1 MALEELEHHQVLV
14 AELEQ
19 QREKQVPVRYLPI
32 PIAPFLV
39 SKHKSEVSAVL
50 SEQAGAAVAS

>member
-1 MALEELEHHQVLV
+1 MALEELEHHRVLV

-19 QREKQVPVRYLPI
+19 QREKQAPAHYLPI
-32 PIAPFLV
+32 PIVPFLV
-39 SKHKSEVSAVL
+39 SIHKSEVSVVL